1 MSKDLD
7 HKCKQCRR
15 EGVKLFLK
23 GEKCYG
29 PKCPIV
35 RRNYPPGIHGAK
47 KTRQRLTEY
56 GHQLREKQKAKK
68 IYGILERPFRNYYQK
83 AIKQKGDTNEILG
96 QLLEMRLDNVIYRL
110 GLAKSRKAARQLV
123 SHGFFLVN
131 GKKVNIPSYQV
142 KIKDEITI
150 KPSLVLKA
158 PLVLKAQTLSGKR
171 AQGGGIVRVDDPGK
185 LKEEVKKMFSS
196 TVNGE
201 KVEKILVEEEIN
213 KEDDEYYL
221 SFSYSTESRG
231 PVMSFGEGGTGVESH
246 FAEASRDK

>member
-68 IYGILERPFRNYYQK
+68 IYGILERPFRNYCQK

-150 KPSLVLKA
+150 KPSKTKTKA
-158 PLVLKAQTLSGKR
+158 FIDLNLEKHEVPGWLHFDPKEMKAKIINR
-171 AQGGGIVRVDDPGK
+171 P
-185 LKEEVKKMFSS
+185 KEEEL
-196 TVNGE
+196 E
-201 KVEKILVEEEIN
+201 KSFNTRLIVE
-213 KEDDEYYL
+213 
-221 SFSYSTESRG
+221 FYSR
-231 PVMSFGEGGTGVESH
+231 
-246 FAEASRDK
+246 